1 MLIGLKKNEIQD
13 SGNMLTIKNVRRDID
28 YKDGYQIDEFQL
40 IDGGLSGASSGNL
53 ENPFYTFY
61 WSMWDDKRRFKVV
74 VKREPIDKVYYH
86 LWIEDLRMDVRIYN
100 VRVMA
105 SLFTDRERFYNWMVD
120 RIRDSLSN

>member
-1 MLIGLKKNEIQD
+1 
-13 SGNMLTIKNVRRDID
+13 MLTIQNVRRDID

-74 VKREPIDKVYYH
+74 VKREPIDEVYYH
-86 LWIEDLRMDVRIYN
+86 LWIEDLRMDVRIHN
-100 VRVMA
+100 VRVKS

-120 RIRDSLSN
+120 RIKDSLSM

>member
-1 MLIGLKKNEIQD
+1 
-13 SGNMLTIKNVRRDID
+13 MLTIKNVRRDID

-74 VKREPIDKVYYH
+74 VKRDEEDGYHH
-86 LWIEDLRMDVRIYN
+86 LWIEDLKMGIRIHDVR
-100 VRVMA
+100 VKS

-120 RIRDSLSN
+120 RIKDALSN

>member
-1 MLIGLKKNEIQD
+1 
-13 SGNMLTIKNVRRDID
+13 MLTIQNVRRDID
-28 YKDGYQIDEFQL
+28 YKDGYQINEFQL

-74 VKREPIDKVYYH
+74 VKREPIDDLIYPIDEVYHH
-86 LWIEDLRMDVRIYN
+86 LWIEDLREGIRIHDVR
-100 VRVMA
+100 VKS

-120 RIRDSLSN
+120 RIKDSLSN

>member
-1 MLIGLKKNEIQD
+1 
-13 SGNMLTIKNVRRDID
+13 MLTIQNVRRDID

-74 VKREPIDKVYYH
+74 VKREPIDEVYYH
-86 LWIEDLRMDVRIYN
+86 LWIEDLRMDVRIHN
-100 VRVMA
+100 VRVKS
-105 SLFTDRERFYNWMVD
+105 SLFADRERFYKWMVD
-120 RIRDSLSN
+120 RIKDSLSN

>member
-1 MLIGLKKNEIQD
+1 
-13 SGNMLTIKNVRRDID
+13 MLTIQNVRRDID

-74 VKREPIDKVYYH
+74 VKREPIDEVYYH
-86 LWIEDLRMDVRIYN
+86 LWIEDLRIDVRIHD
-100 VRVMA
+100 VRVMS
-105 SLFTDRERFYNWMVD
+105 SLFADRERFYNWMVD
-120 RIRDSLSN
+120 RIKDSLSN

>member
-13 SGNMLTIKNVRRDID
+13 SGNMLTIQNVRRDID

-40 IDGGLSGASSGNL
+40 IDGGLSGASLGNL

-74 VKREPIDKVYYH
+74 VKRDEEDGYHH
-86 LWIEDLRMDVRIYN
+86 LWIEDLRMDVRIHN
-100 VRVMA
+100 VRVKS
-105 SLFTDRERFYNWMVD
+105 SLFTDRERFYKWMVD
-120 RIRDSLSN
+120 RIKDSLSN